1 MRSTQPPESWADLA
15 GAVDSHPSLRA
26 AMKNLS
32 GLSRTSKWTMRASR
46 ARSHRSSLSASIHE
60 ESIHI
65 ARGARCEDGIEGTCP
80 LVIDSPGNNR
90 STMLRHLKMSKDV
103 TMQQKNL
110 SSVLLTLV
118 ERHQRTTAERT
129 PSKRNLETGEEP
141 DCIVLWELTHTK
153 NGTWSNTESQDVYDH
168 SRKNTNSRKKQKT
181 KHKIGS
187 KTYSQL
193 SFEKRNLETG
203 EEPDCIVLWELTHT
217 KNGTWSN
224 TESQDVYDPKN

>member
-65 ARGARCEDGIEGTCP
+65 
-80 LVIDSPGNNR
+80 
-90 STMLRHLKMSKDV
+90 MLRHLKMSKDV

-118 ERHQRTTAERT
+118 ERHQRTDGYMLMATRIEV
-129 PSKRNLETGEEP
+129 G
-141 DCIVLWELTHTK
+141 D
-153 NGTWSNTESQDVYDH
+153 
-168 SRKNTNSRKKQKT
+168 
-181 KHKIGS
+181 
-187 KTYSQL
+187 QL
-193 SFEKRNLETG
+193 SKFIVYTRKSSQNCGRAIHRGWRSTLSFTYKAYKTDASRLVICWKIYNQKRG
-203 EEPDCIVLWELTHT
+203 
-217 KNGTWSN
+217 NG
-224 TESQDVYDPKN
+224 

>member
-65 ARGARCEDGIEGTCP
+65 
-80 LVIDSPGNNR
+80 
-90 STMLRHLKMSKDV
+90 MLRHLKMSKDV

-118 ERHQRTTAERT
+118 ERHQSWTK
-129 PSKRNLETGEEP
+129 SKRRWPEQLIFSVVVGCTNLEQW
-141 DCIVLWELTHTK
+141 DLCLLYQWE
-153 NGTWSNTESQDVYDH
+153 Q
-168 SRKNTNSRKKQKT
+168 
-181 KHKIGS
+181 
-187 KTYSQL
+187 
-193 SFEKRNLETG
+193 
-203 EEPDCIVLWELTHT
+203 
-217 KNGTWSN
+217 
-224 TESQDVYDPKN
+224 